1 MRHRMTGL
9 KFEKANFILSTKEKL
24 PIRQTAVSG
33 IFMLISCV
41 YHMFILYL
49 SCVAKTNII
58 PVHEYSCR
66 ITDRD
71 TSAFSYVGQMFKN

>member
-24 PIRQTAVSG
+24 PIRHTAVSG

-41 YHMFILYL
+41 YIVFILYL
-49 SCVAKTNII
+49 SCAI
-58 PVHEYSCR
+58 PAMAVKLRH
-66 ITDRD
+66 
-71 TSAFSYVGQMFKN
+71 

>member
-41 YHMFILYL
+41 YVVFILYL
-49 SCVAKTNII
+49 SCVI
-58 PVHEYSCR
+58 
-66 ITDRD
+66 
-71 TSAFSYVGQMFKN
+71 SAMAANYGIETLAYFVSYN